1 MNKKFSLA
9 EALGMTLEG
18 LQEIQAKNTERY
30 IADEKKIQDM
40 LDADLQSIT
49 PERQR
54 LIDKRLELSLRRP
67 PIMPTRGDGY

>member
-9 EALGMTLEG
+9 EALGMTLEE

-30 IADEKKIQDM
+30 IADEKNTRYAGCRFTIND
-40 LDADLQSIT
+40 

-54 LIDKRLELSLRRP
+54 LIDKRLDLSLRRP